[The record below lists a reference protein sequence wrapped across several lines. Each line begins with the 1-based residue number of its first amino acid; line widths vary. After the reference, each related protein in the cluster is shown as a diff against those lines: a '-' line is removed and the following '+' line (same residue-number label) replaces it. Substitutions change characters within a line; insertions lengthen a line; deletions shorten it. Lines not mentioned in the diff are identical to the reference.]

1 MQAITPDG
9 RYLVLAQF
17 VDASASTIV
26 RLDLSA
32 PPEGRKAE
40 PLLPAAAVS
49 GQFNVRI
56 SRDGRSLIVISSGI
70 VYASRFPPAGNSLR
84 QVAAFPAAAWPF
96 FSRDG
101 RTLYV
106 ISGQALY
113 SHPVIIAQDGGLR
126 LGERSLLFRLIH
138 PQRTYAN
145 LAAASRDGSRL
156 LALATDSVEETRVQV
171 LTDWTTLLKP

>member
-1 MQAITPDG
+1 
-9 RYLVLAQF
+9 
-17 VDASASTIV
+17 VDPSASTIV

-32 PPEGRKAE
+32 PPETRE
-40 PLLPAAAVS
+40 PESLFPTSSGS

-56 SRDGRSLIVISSGI
+56 SPDGRSLVVIASGI
-70 VYASRFPPAGNSLR
+70 VYASRFPPAGDPLR
-84 QVAAFPAAAWPF
+84 QVAAFPGAAWAF

-113 SHPVIIAQDGGLR
+113 SHPVITAQDGGLR

-138 PQRTYAN
+138 PLRTYAN

-156 LALATDSVEETRVQV
+156 LALATDSMEETRVQV